1 MNDIEGE
8 GATMPEKLSV
18 LVVEDEQIIALDL
31 AAAVE
36 EAGCNVVGPV
46 GTVREALALIDDN
59 VGAAILDITLRDGD
73 VVPVANLLNR
83 RRIPCVVQTGGG
95 FPFRIKNEMPDAL
108 VFFKPVSST
117 RLVHYL
123 LALAASRASAVRN
136 AA

>member
-1 MNDIEGE
+1 MYDIEGE

-46 GTVREALALIDDN
+46 GMVREALALIDDN

-73 VVPVANLLNR
+73 VVPV
-83 RRIPCVVQTGGG
+83 G
-95 FPFRIKNEMPDAL
+95 
-108 VFFKPVSST
+108 
-117 RLVHYL
+117 
-123 LALAASRASAVRN
+123 
-136 AA
+136 

>member
-1 MNDIEGE
+1 
-8 GATMPEKLSV
+8 V
-18 LVVEDEQIIALDL
+18 LVVDDEQIIALDL

-59 VGAAILDITLRDGD
+59 VGAAILDTTLRDGD

-83 RRIPCVVQTGGG
+83 RGIPYVVQTAGG

-117 RLVHYL
+117 RRVHYL
-123 LALAASRASAVRN
+123 LALAASRASAMQN